1 MLVGLCQRQGQGML
15 RETDR
20 LTVAPHVRVAADG
33 VPHLREGHAGH
44 GDGAAAQH
52 LEAGLA
58 VEGDE
63 EVLAHQHRSAHIGQ
77 AAEVLQVAPHQDG
90 TFALL
95 PEGAVDS
102 EDVDVDGGAAGLVES
117 QRVLEQRG
125 WRSELLTT
133 RTFMYLFWRKLA
145 MRWKGTRCLTV
156 VSLSWSHREPMIK
169 ATSRPSSNQ
178 PMDSSGHSVRK

>member
-1 MLVGLCQRQGQGML
+1 ML

-58 VEGDE
+58 VEGNE

-95 PEGAVDS
+95 PEGAVDG

-117 QRVLEQRG
+117 QRVLGQRS
-125 WRSELLTT
+125 WRSELLI
-133 RTFMYLFWRKLA
+133 
-145 MRWKGTRCLTV
+145 TRCFFFFFFFFCG
-156 VSLSWSHREPMIK
+156 S
-169 ATSRPSSNQ
+169 
-178 PMDSSGHSVRK
+178 